1 MHPTTATAD
10 GEAGDK
16 PGYISLI
23 AGASMSEPNTP
34 TGDQCARNKRNIKNG
49 LQGFQVNTRSAST
62 ISSDRVPAQTIKE
75 INRSGGA

>member
-1 MHPTTATAD
+1 
-10 GEAGDK
+10 
-16 PGYISLI
+16 
-23 AGASMSEPNTP
+23 MSEPNTP